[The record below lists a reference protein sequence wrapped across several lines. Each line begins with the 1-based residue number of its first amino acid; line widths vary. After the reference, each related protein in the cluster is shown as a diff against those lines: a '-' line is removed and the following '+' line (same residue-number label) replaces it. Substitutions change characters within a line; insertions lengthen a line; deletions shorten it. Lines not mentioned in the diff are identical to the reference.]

1 MLKILLAKAS
11 TRSFQAAWLPARHS
25 LMVASKSTQFTR
37 VDGFGWRKVPFPGP
51 FCPKIARKRRYNSPI
66 GMQQMAAPGSL
77 EKREMDEQQLIRRV
91 QDGDEEAFAQIMGL
105 YKDKIV
111 NYLYQFTGDYQKAVE
126 LAQETFV
133 RVYFKAG
140 RYRPIAP
147 LSSWIYTI
155 ASNLA
160 KTECRRSRRMATV
173 SLEDIP
179 NNYSSGTYYEDPAD
193 PGLVRNLREAL
204 DELHPRYRVPVVL
217 KDMEGFS
224 QEEIAKIIKRP
235 VGTVKARI
243 SRGREQL
250 KRMLEKAV
258 ECPADTDRSGDKE
271 VREHGR

>member
-1 MLKILLAKAS
+1 
-11 TRSFQAAWLPARHS
+11 
-25 LMVASKSTQFTR
+25 
-37 VDGFGWRKVPFPGP
+37 
-51 FCPKIARKRRYNSPI
+51 
-66 GMQQMAAPGSL
+66 
-77 EKREMDEQQLIRRV
+77 MDEQELIRRV
-91 QDGDEEAFAQIMGL
+91 QEGDEWAFGQIMSL
-105 YKDKIV
+105 YKDRIV
-111 NYLYQFTGDYQKAVE
+111 NYLFQFTGDYQKAVE
-126 LAQETFV
+126 LGQETFI

-160 KTECRRSRRMATV
+160 KTECRRARKMATV
-173 SLEDIP
+173 SLEDLP
-179 NNYSSGTYYEDPAD
+179 NSYSSGTYYEDPAD

-204 DELHPRYRVPVVL
+204 EELHPRYRVPVVL

-250 KRMLEKAV
+250 RRKLEKAR
-258 ECPADTDRSGDKE
+258 EGGAFGADKE
-271 VREHGR
+271 VSEHGRA

>member
-1 MLKILLAKAS
+1 
-11 TRSFQAAWLPARHS
+11 
-25 LMVASKSTQFTR
+25 
-37 VDGFGWRKVPFPGP
+37 
-51 FCPKIARKRRYNSPI
+51 
-66 GMQQMAAPGSL
+66 
-77 EKREMDEQQLIRRV
+77 MDEQELIRRV
-91 QDGDEEAFAQIMGL
+91 QQGDEQAFAQIMAL
-105 YKDKIV
+105 YKDRIV
-111 NYLYQFTGDYQKAVE
+111 NYLYGFSGDYQKAVE
-126 LAQETFV
+126 LAQETFI
-133 RVYFKAG
+133 RVFFKAN
-140 RYRPIAP
+140 RYKPIAP

-179 NNYSSGTYYEDPAD
+179 NSYSSGTYYEDPAD

-204 DELHPRYRVPVVL
+204 EQLHPRYRVPVVL

-250 KRMLEKAV
+250 RLKLEKARNDEAPV
-258 ECPADTDRSGDKE
+258 AGKKE
-271 VREHGR
+271 VSEHGRA